1 MATSASQHLTR
12 RLGVGLLC
20 VAALLVAAPSFAHQ
34 QKTAVTRLLFN
45 ANSGNLEVM
54 HRLFLHD
61 AEHAA
66 SVVFGEKQDLI
77 ESADSRALFGS
88 YVVNRFAIALADEAS
103 TPVELRYLG
112 EEIDG
117 QYLWVYQEAVGF
129 IEDFAEQR
137 TGSLVN
143 GSSVNGEERPSAL
156 FLVNSVLSD
165 VWPEQANLVNVERAG
180 RIASITFAQGAD
192 SLLIELP

>member
-54 HRLFLHD
+54 HHLFLHD

-143 GSSVNGEERPSAL
+143 GSPVNGEERPLAL
-156 FLVNSVLSD
+156 FLVNSVLRD

-180 RIASITFAQGAD
+180 RIASITFDQGAD

>member
-1 MATSASQHLTR
+1 
-12 RLGVGLLC
+12 

-137 TGSLVN
+137 TGSLVD

-156 FLVNSVLSD
+156 FLVNSVLRD

-180 RIASITFAQGAD
+180 RIASITFDQGAD
-192 SLLIELP
+192 ALLIELP

>member
-1 MATSASQHLTR
+1 MATSASQHRMR

-143 GSSVNGEERPSAL
+143 GSPVNGEERPSAL
-156 FLVNSVLSD
+156 FLVNSVLRD

-180 RIASITFAQGAD
+180 RIASITFDQGAD

>member
-1 MATSASQHLTR
+1 MMRQATKSNRQPQR
-12 RLGVGLLC
+12 GLLGL
-20 VAALLVAAPSFAHQ
+20 ALLWALLWTPASNAHQ

-45 ANSGNLEVM
+45 ENSGNLEVM

-88 YVVNRFAIALADEAS
+88 YVVNRFAVQATQADGS
-103 TPVELRYLG
+103 THEVFLDYLG

-117 QYLWVYQEAVGF
+117 QFLWVYQEAVGF
-129 IEDFAEQR
+129 AEATTAQQ
-137 TGSLVN
+137 LD
-143 GSSVNGEERPSAL
+143 L
-156 FLVNSVLSD
+156 INSILRD
-165 VWPEQANLVNVERAG
+165 VWPEQSNLVNLERDG
-180 RIASITFAQGAD
+180 RIRSVTFTQGSD
-192 SLLIELP
+192 THSLSLTSP

>member
-137 TGSLVN
+137 TGSLVE
-143 GSSVNGEERPSAL
+143 GEERLSAL
-156 FLVNSVLSD
+156 FLVNSVLRD

>member
-156 FLVNSVLSD
+156 FLVNSVLRD

>member
-1 MATSASQHLTR
+1 MMRQATKSSGQPLR
-12 RLGVGLLC
+12 GLLGLALLC
-20 VAALLVAAPSFAHQ
+20 VLTWLPASSAHQ

-45 ANSGNLEVM
+45 DSSGNLEVM

-88 YVVNRFAIALADEAS
+88 YVVNRFAVQATDADGS
-103 TPVELRYLG
+103 TYEVPLDYLG

-117 QYLWVYQEAVGF
+117 QFLWVYQEVVGF
-129 IEDFAEQR
+129 AASNTAQQLELI
-137 TGSLVN
+137 
-143 GSSVNGEERPSAL
+143 
-156 FLVNSVLSD
+156 NSILRD
-165 VWPEQANLVNVERAG
+165 VWPEQSNLVNLERNG
-180 RIASITFAQGAD
+180 RISSVTFSQGSD
-192 SLLIELP
+192 VLSLPLTNP